1 MVAFVL
7 QCCSATLQPALVVL
21 VSLGAEVDLPMCLF
35 LPASTLLFPVKEIFL
50 MQSCHIIEQSIFCL
64 LFSLLYSG
72 PEPVLIFLLKLS
84 ANVNN
89 MTNTE
94 GQACA
99 HVHIAQLFTVCKF

>member
-50 MQSCHIIEQSIFCL
+50 MQSCHIIEQSI
-64 LFSLLYSG
+64 SLLYSG

-99 HVHIAQLFTVCKF
+99 NVHIAQLFTVCKF